1 VLPHPGNGA
10 GGGRD
15 LIRGERARDGDRIA
29 GVNVGGTMTSV
40 VLGKRDGTIL
50 GRRAWPT
57 QTRDGEALFS
67 AVVAGVREI
76 APDAPAIGVAIGG
89 PMDALTGTVLSPPHL
104 PGMHGFPL
112 ASRLREALAREVHV
126 HHDAAACALAE
137 YLWGPDRGAGGIAYL
152 TCGTGFGAGLV
163 IGGRARYGSRG
174 YSPELGHIRY
184 RDDGPDVFGK
194 PGSFESFGAASALP
208 KIARLEDPAYD
219 AASGAEVAERAARG
233 DALARRAIGEN
244 ARAVG
249 AACALLADLLVLDV
263 IVLGSLAAYLGEPWI
278 ALVREAFVR
287 EALPHHAA
295 ACTLRGP
302 SLADLQDL
310 SGLAAAVASL

>member
-1 VLPHPGNGA
+1 M
-10 GGGRD
+10 
-15 LIRGERARDGDRIA
+15 RGTGDG
-29 GVNVGGTMTSV
+29 V
-40 VLGKRDGTIL
+40 VL

-57 QTRDGEALFS
+57 QARDGETLFG
-67 AVVAGVREI
+67 AIVDAVREL
-76 APDAPAIGVAIGG
+76 APDARTIGVAIGG
-89 PMDALTGTVLSPPHL
+89 PMDARTGTVLSPPHL

-112 ASRLREALAREVHV
+112 AARLRETLDRPVHV

-137 YLWGPDRGAGGIAYL
+137 YHWGADRGAHGIAYL

-163 IGGRARYGSRG
+163 LGGRAHYGSRG
-174 YSPELGHIRY
+174 YSPELGHVRY

-208 KIARLEDPAYD
+208 KLARLRDPSYG
-219 AASGAEVAERAARG
+219 AATGADVAERAGRG
-233 DALARRAIGEN
+233 DPLARAAIGEN
-244 ARAVG
+244 ADAAG

-278 ALVREAFVR
+278 ARVRETFAR

-295 ACTLRGP
+295 ACTVRAA
-302 SLADLQDL
+302 SLPDLQDL
-310 SGLAAAVASL
+310 SGLAAAVSPL